1 MMAMR
6 QAKSGTILVVD
17 DDRDIVG
24 AIVETLQEEGYRV
37 ISASNGLEAL
47 TALGAEP
54 VDLILLD
61 LMMPAMNGWDFLEQG
76 AGDPQIAGTP
86 LVVISAMPN
95 DVEPSP
101 FVRAV
106 LAKPFERGAL
116 LATVGAHLRRR
127 PA

>member
-1 MMAMR
+1 
-6 QAKSGTILVVD
+6 
-17 DDRDIVG
+17 
-24 AIVETLQEEGYRV
+24 EEEGYRV
-37 ISASNGLEAL
+37 IAARNGLEAL

-101 FVRAV
+101 FVRGV

-116 LATVGAHLRRR
+116 LATVGSHLRRSR
-127 PA
+127 S